1 MGFLKK
7 QEIRRGLTAM
17 LLFAVLALAACSGH
31 NRQNA
36 SDWAG
41 DAVEPDTLSVM
52 SFNVLLGGRPA
63 GDVLDAIAAASADLV
78 CLQEMTPDF
87 ADLFEARFAS
97 VYPHRV
103 LVPGPGVHGI
113 GLAGRFPLTDAR
125 LLTLGL
131 PYLPAVASTM
141 QTAAG
146 PVRVACVHLVPP
158 LARFG
163 GYDSMT
169 DRYYL
174 NRSIRMDQARALLQ
188 HIDSAAMPAIV
199 VGDMN
204 EWEGQAALAI
214 LAEAGFR
221 NACGVP
227 GSRCAA
233 TWPGD
238 VGYGLAIARV
248 DHILGRGVEFRRAA
262 VLNAG
267 GSDHYPVVARFALMP
282 GAP

>member
-1 MGFLKK
+1 
-7 QEIRRGLTAM
+7 M
-17 LLFAVLALAACSGH
+17 LLFAALALAACSGH
-31 NRQNA
+31 IRQNA
-36 SDWAG
+36 SDWAETV
-41 DAVEPDTLSVM
+41 AEPGTLSVM
-52 SFNVLLGGRPA
+52 SFNVLLGGRPT
-63 GDVLDAIAAASADLV
+63 GDVLDAIAAASPDLV
-78 CLQEMTPDF
+78 CLQEITPAF
-87 ADLFEARFAS
+87 ADLFEERFAP

-113 GLAGRFPLTDAR
+113 GIAGRFPLTDAR

-131 PYLPAVASTM
+131 SYLPAVAATM

-174 NRSIRMDQARALLQ
+174 NRTIRMRQVRALLR
-188 HIDSAAMPAIV
+188 HIESATMPAII

-204 EWEGQAALAI
+204 EWDGQAALAI

-238 VGYGLAIARV
+238 VGFGLAIARV
-248 DHILGRGVEFRRAA
+248 DHILGRGVDFRRAA